1 MIKYLKIAYSI
12 SVLNV
17 FELWGI
23 NSSIQYLLLN
33 AYRVDV
39 AKKKLWFLDYFFF
52 YKCVRCGDCDID

>member
-39 AKKKLWFLDYFFF
+39 AKKKVMVSGLLFFSIS
-52 YKCVRCGDCDID
+52 VLGVGIVT